1 LNIGVILFTYPP
13 PSSDS
18 FQPVQVHGPCSAND
32 AAAMLQSALSSESF
46 VGRALELE
54 GNRNLLS
61 STPTSIDAALN
72 SVADFAWRPLAARVA
87 IMFPRNAPPGLDI
100 HHIPED
106 RSIKVASVRWWQSCE
121 KLRSMGVELHVIRL
135 FTPHPYGPVSSC
147 LFSQSGYPFSTSM
160 KSKGIENMD
169 ASSVAAID
177 EVLQV
182 QSPNPPPPSP
192 PTPPFTP
199 SAASIALAS
208 DASIRLLKHG
218 TSCVAIQNSAA
229 QSATPSAVL
238 PLPRTRHIPP
248 PQTLVSPFKLSK
260 PAVCF

>member
-1 LNIGVILFTYPP
+1 
-13 PSSDS
+13 
-18 FQPVQVHGPCSAND
+18 
-32 AAAMLQSALSSESF
+32 MLQSALSSESF

-87 IMFPRNAPPGLDI
+87 IMLPRNAPPGLDI

-106 RSIKVASVRWWQSCE
+106 RSQKVASVRWWQSCE
-121 KLRSMGVELHVIRL
+121 KLRSMSVELHVIRL

-160 KSKGIENMD
+160 KSKGIESMD
-169 ASSVAAID
+169 AASVAAID

-182 QSPNPPPPSP
+182 QSPAPPLPPPPQHP
-192 PTPPFTP
+192 
-199 SAASIALAS
+199 A
-208 DASIRLLKHG
+208 
-218 TSCVAIQNSAA
+218 
-229 QSATPSAVL
+229 
-238 PLPRTRHIPP
+238 
-248 PQTLVSPFKLSK
+248 PQTLWHLMLQPG
-260 PAVCF
+260 C